1 MKLTGS
7 QLIGFSESRLGQES
21 YHSIS
26 PQDNTVIKDVEF
38 VDATAEEINK
48 AVQLAE
54 SAFDGYRSL
63 TKEQRADFLDAIAD
77 QILAIGDQL
86 ISKCH
91 SETALPEGRLI
102 GERGRTMNQLKL
114 FAEVVRQGQWVDA
127 RIDRADPDRQPIPKA
142 DIRSMLIPLGPV
154 AVFGAS
160 NFPLAFSVAGG
171 DTASALAAGCP
182 VVFKAHPAHPATS
195 ELVGRA
201 IVEAA
206 RQTAMPDGVFSM
218 VHGRS
223 HAGGIALV
231 KHPLIRAVSFT
242 GSQSGGLA
250 LFQIAN
256 AREEPIP
263 VYAEMGSVNPVFILP
278 GAMRARAKSIASGLA
293 KSINLGVG
301 QFCTNPG
308 LVIAEKNEDLDGF
321 LKILDEEIRNSEAG
335 TMLTSGIF
343 QSFEAGKKSLSEHE
357 GVKLASEGPQG
368 EGPNAARASLFI
380 TDAEILLEDPDIAEE
395 VFGPSS
401 VLVQSG
407 SKRQLIQAAENLEGH
422 LTATIHADGTE
433 LATYQELI
441 SVLERKVGRLI
452 INGFPT
458 GVEVCHAMV
467 HGGPYPSTTDSR
479 TTSVGTAAIRR
490 FGRPVCYQDF
500 SQTLLPDALKDGNPW
515 GIIRTVDGK
524 LTEGIS

>member
-7 QLIGFSESRLGQES
+7 QLIGFAESRLGQET
-21 YHSIS
+21 YYSIS
-26 PQDNTVIKDVEF
+26 PLDNAPITDIEF
-38 VDATAEEINK
+38 VDATLEEINR

-54 SAFDGYRSL
+54 SAFNPFRIIS
-63 TKEQRADFLDAIAD
+63 KERRADFLDAIAEE
-77 QILAIGDQL
+77 ILAIGDQL
-86 ISKCH
+86 ISKCQ

-114 FAEVVRQGQWVDA
+114 FAQVARQGQWVDA
-127 RIDRADPDRQPIPKA
+127 RIDRADADRQPVAKP
-142 DIRSMLIPLGPV
+142 DIRSMLIPMGPV

-201 IVEAA
+201 ILNAA
-206 RQTAMPDGVFSM
+206 RRTEMPEGVFSI

-231 KHPLIRAVSFT
+231 KHPLVKAVGFT
-242 GSQSGGLA
+242 GSQAGGLA

-278 GAMRARAKSIASGLA
+278 GAMKSRSKAIAEGLA

-308 LVIAEKNEDLDGF
+308 LVIAEKNDDLADF
-321 LKILDEEIRNSEAG
+321 LKVLDEEIRNLDAG

-343 QSFEAGKKSLSEHE
+343 QSFEAGKKTLAEHE
-357 GVKLASEGPQG
+357 GVELASEGPQG

-380 TDAEILLEDPDIAEE
+380 TDAEILLDDPDIAEE

-407 SKRQLIQAAENLEGH
+407 SRRQLIQAAENLEGH
-422 LTATIHADGTE
+422 LTATIHADEEE
-433 LATYQELI
+433 LTTYQELI
-441 SVLERKVGRLI
+441 RVLERKVGRLI

-458 GVEVCHAMV
+458 GVEVCHSMV

-490 FGRPVCYQDF
+490 FARPVCYQDF
-500 SQTLLPDALKDGNPW
+500 SQELLPEALKDGNPW
-515 GIIRTVDGK
+515 SIYRTVDGK
-524 LTEGIS
+524 LTNR

>member
-1 MKLTGS
+1 MILTGS
-7 QLIGFSESRLGQES
+7 QLIGFSESRQGQES

-26 PQDNTVIKDVEF
+26 PQDNTVITDVEF
-38 VDATAEEINK
+38 VDATGEEINR

-77 QILAIGDQL
+77 QILSIGDQL

-102 GERGRTMNQLKL
+102 GERGRTMNQLRL

-231 KHPLIRAVSFT
+231 KHPLIRAVGFT

-250 LFQIAN
+250 LFKIAN

-308 LVIAEKNEDLDGF
+308 LVIAEKNDDLDGF

-357 GVKLASEGPQG
+357 GVKLASEG
-368 EGPNAARASLFI
+368 
-380 TDAEILLEDPDIAEE
+380 
-395 VFGPSS
+395 
-401 VLVQSG
+401 
-407 SKRQLIQAAENLEGH
+407 
-422 LTATIHADGTE
+422 
-433 LATYQELI
+433 
-441 SVLERKVGRLI
+441 
-452 INGFPT
+452 
-458 GVEVCHAMV
+458 
-467 HGGPYPSTTDSR
+467 
-479 TTSVGTAAIRR
+479 
-490 FGRPVCYQDF
+490 
-500 SQTLLPDALKDGNPW
+500 
-515 GIIRTVDGK
+515 
-524 LTEGIS
+524 